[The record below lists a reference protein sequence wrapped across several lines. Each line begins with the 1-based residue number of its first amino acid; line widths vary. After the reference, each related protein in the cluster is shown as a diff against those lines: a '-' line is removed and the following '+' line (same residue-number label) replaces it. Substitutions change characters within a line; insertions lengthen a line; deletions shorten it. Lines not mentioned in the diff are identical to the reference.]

1 MFVGAG
7 THDISRGY
15 RRTARH
21 QYTVK
26 TFRDPRQRGI
36 CFLPTLYTLVRC
48 CHAWIFASSPF
59 CFHLRASR
67 RGNYNR
73 ITSVVGGHSASQRGT
88 TCLRTE
94 CWRNSAVLSA
104 SRQQQATIMEEELKC
119 SPACVQVSAAICCLC
134 ENLFE
139 IVRSTTLRRN
149 ARGHSRRTNNAAG
162 NVNITKQCGPFQQR
176 LLQ

>member
-1 MFVGAG
+1 MPYTVVVQLGGTTLVDKRRPEENWRHSALSLAGKQMFVGPG

-15 RRTARH
+15 RCKAWL

-26 TFRDPRQRGI
+26 RFAIQNSGN
-36 CFLPTLYTLVRC
+36 CFLPTLYTLVLC

-73 ITSVVGGHSASQRGT
+73 ITSVEGGQSASQRGT

-104 SRQQQATIMEEELKC
+104 SRQQQATIM
-119 SPACVQVSAAICCLC
+119 
-134 ENLFE
+134 
-139 IVRSTTLRRN
+139 
-149 ARGHSRRTNNAAG
+149 
-162 NVNITKQCGPFQQR
+162 
-176 LLQ
+176 